1 MSHANNQKTSHQAV
15 FHRAFRPSFTS
26 AAALSIIC
34 PTACRPIYNRK
45 MSVTLAE
52 NASILTQAHL
62 RDIRTTTLPN
72 GLLVLTESMPH
83 LRSVAMGVWI
93 DCGSRDESPQV
104 NGISHFIEHMVFKGT
119 TTRSASQFA
128 REVDGIGGN
137 LDAFTGKETICFNI
151 KVLDEN
157 VPAALDLLTDLVLHP
172 TFSPDDIAK
181 EQGVILEE
189 IKMDED
195 NPDYLV
201 HELFTQNFWKNDALG
216 RPILGTAKTVSS
228 FNQQIVLSEYARRFT
243 PANMVFTAAGNL
255 DHNDFVSQVESAFAS
270 LSASS
275 NEKIARPNPPQTF
288 PHITLKNK
296 KSLEQVQ
303 FCLAVPAPPVA
314 SPERYTAYLLNSILG
329 GGMSSRLFQ
338 SIREERGLAY
348 SIYSELN
355 PFRDTGSLAVYAGCS
370 TTNTRE
376 VLALTL
382 AELTRI
388 KREPV
393 TAEELDRAK
402 NQIKGNM
409 VLGLETSGSRMSSL
423 ARQQMYWGRFFSL
436 DEITTQIDRVTA
448 PDIQRLA
455 NDLLH
460 PDALALTL
468 LGNLGPLKLT
478 RPDLAC

>member
-1 MSHANNQKTSHQAV
+1 
-15 FHRAFRPSFTS
+15 
-26 AAALSIIC
+26 
-34 PTACRPIYNRK
+34 

-52 NASILTQAHL
+52 NATLTTATAHS

-72 GLLVLTESMPH
+72 GLLVLTERMPH
-83 LRSVAMGVWI
+83 LRSVSMGAWI
-93 DCGSRDESPQV
+93 DCGSRDEAPEV

-119 TTRSASQFA
+119 TTRSAQQFA
-128 REVDGIGGN
+128 REVDAIGGN

-151 KVLDEN
+151 KVLDDN

-172 TFSPDDIAK
+172 TFAPEDLTK

-195 NPDYLV
+195 DPNYLV
-201 HELFTQNFWKNDALG
+201 HELFTQNFWKGDALG

-228 FNQQIVLSEYARRFT
+228 FTQEIVLSEYARRFT

-255 DHNDFVSQVESAFAS
+255 EHDTFVTQVAAAFSS
-270 LSASS
+270 LSVTHDSKVAQ
-275 NEKIARPNPPQTF
+275 PNTPPTF

-303 FCLAVPAPPVA
+303 FCLAMPALPVA
-314 SPERYTAYLLNSILG
+314 DPNRYAAYLLNSILG

-338 SIREERGLAY
+338 SIREDRGLAY

-355 PFRDTGSLAVYAGCS
+355 PFRDTGSLAVYAGCALDK
-370 TTNTRE
+370 TRE

-382 AELTRI
+382 SEFTRL
-388 KREPV
+388 KQEPV
-393 TAEELDRAK
+393 TAEELERAR

-409 VLGLETSGSRMSSL
+409 VLGLESSSSRMSSL

-436 DEITTQIDRVTA
+436 DEITAEIDRVTPA
-448 PDIQRLA
+448 SLQQLA
-455 NDLLH
+455 NELFQ
-460 PDALALTL
+460 PETFALTL

-478 RPDLAC
+478 RADLAC

>member
-1 MSHANNQKTSHQAV
+1 MPV
-15 FHRAFRPSFTS
+15 S
-26 AAALSIIC
+26 A
-34 PTACRPIYNRK
+34 P
-45 MSVTLAE
+45 LAE
-52 NASILTQAHL
+52 NATTITTAHL

-72 GLLVLTESMPH
+72 GLLVLTERMSH
-83 LRSVAMGVWI
+83 LRSVSMGCWI
-93 DCGSRDESPQV
+93 DCGSRDETLAA

-128 REVDGIGGN
+128 REVDAIGGN

-172 TFSPDDIAK
+172 TFAPDDIAK

-195 NPDYLV
+195 DPNYLV
-201 HELFTQNFWKNDALG
+201 HELFTQKFWQGDALG

-228 FNQQIVLSEYARRFT
+228 FTQDVVLAEYARRFT
-243 PANMVFTAAGNL
+243 PVNMVFTAAGNL
-255 DHNDFVSQVESAFAS
+255 DHDDFVAQVESAFSS

-275 NEKIARPNPPQTF
+275 GERIAHHNAPQAY

-303 FCLAVPAPPVA
+303 FCLAVPALPVA
-314 SPERYTAYLLNSILG
+314 HPDRYAAYLLNSILG

-355 PFRDTGSLAVYAGCS
+355 PFRDTGSLAVYAGCAIDKA
-370 TTNTRE
+370 RE
-376 VLALTL
+376 VLQLTL
-382 AELTRI
+382 AEFSRL
-388 KREPV
+388 KAEPV
-393 TAEELDRAK
+393 TAEELDRAR

-409 VLGLETSGSRMSSL
+409 VLGLESSSCRMSSL

-436 DEITTQIDRVTA
+436 DEITEEIDRVTA
-448 PDIQRLA
+448 ADLQRLA
-455 NDLLH
+455 EQLLQA
-460 PDALALTL
+460 DRLALTF
-468 LGNLGPLKLT
+468 LGNLGSLKIS
-478 RPDLAC
+478 RDDLAC

>member
-1 MSHANNQKTSHQAV
+1 M
-15 FHRAFRPSFTS
+15 
-26 AAALSIIC
+26 
-34 PTACRPIYNRK
+34 PI
-45 MSVTLAE
+45 SVPIAE
-52 NASILTQAHL
+52 NATLPVPAPHL

-72 GLLVLTESMPH
+72 GLLVLTERMPH

-93 DCGSRDESPQV
+93 DCGSRDESPEV

-128 REVDGIGGN
+128 REVDAIGGN
-137 LDAFTGKETICFNI
+137 LDAFTGKETIGFTL

-157 VPAALDLLTDLVLHP
+157 VATALDLLTDLVLHP
-172 TFSPDDIAK
+172 TFSAEDIAK

-201 HELFTQNFWKNDALG
+201 HELFTQNFWPNDALG
-216 RPILGTAKTVSS
+216 RPILGTSKSVSS
-228 FNQQIVLSEYARRFT
+228 FNQKILLDEYARRFT
-243 PANMVFTAAGNL
+243 PTNMVFSAAGNL
-255 DHNDFVSQVESAFAS
+255 DHDDFVEQVAAAFTS

-275 NEKIARPNPPQTF
+275 SERIARPNPPATR
-288 PHITLKNK
+288 PHITIKNK

-303 FCLAVPAPPVA
+303 FCLAVAAPAVADPV
-314 SPERYTAYLLNSILG
+314 RYTAYLLNSILG

-338 SIREERGLAY
+338 SIREDRGLAY

-355 PFRDTGSLAVYAGCS
+355 PFRDTGTLAVYAGCS
-370 TTNTRE
+370 ADNTRK
-376 VLALTL
+376 VLSLTL
-382 AELTRI
+382 AEFTRI
-388 KREPV
+388 KSEPV
-393 TAEELDRAK
+393 TPEELDRAK

-436 DEITTQIDRVTA
+436 DEITAEIDRVTPA
-448 PDIQRLA
+448 DIQHLA
-455 NDLLH
+455 SDLLR
-460 PDALALTL
+460 PDLLAMTL
-468 LGNLGPLKLT
+468 LGNLGPMKLT